1 MSLQDR
7 LNELKTKFEST
18 APKDALEIMHRA
30 TEELRNSGIMDRML
44 EVGETVPEFEL
55 NNAHG
60 KLISLKG
67 LLSKGPLVLSFY
79 RGKW

>member
-7 LNELKTKFEST
+7 LNELRAKFESI

-30 TEELRNSGIMDRML
+30 TEELRESGIMDRML
-44 EVGETVPEFEL
+44 KVGETAPEFEL
-55 NNAHG
+55 NNAYG
-60 KLISLKG
+60 KLISLKR
-67 LLSKGPLVLSFY
+67 LLREGPLVLSFN